1 MGSSITHLTALE
13 IDENRQSREAMLK
26 AFSKTFTGNV
36 ALTANYGARPKIK
49 DVIFNPP
56 ATIVFWSD
64 NTKTV
69 VKCQEGDEWDAEKG
83 LAMAVAK
90 KYFGNKGNYNNEFN
104 KWLCS
109 DGLTAEGLKDIFV
122 RMADVLNGVMWV
134 KF

>member
-1 MGSSITHLTALE
+1 MFNLRDIKFATINENGNLIGKPVEIRGVSVDELFEFDRNPSI
-13 IDENRQSREAMLK
+13 IN
-26 AFSKTFTGNV
+26 
-36 ALTANYGARPKIK
+36 
-49 DVIFNPP
+49 VIFNNP

-104 KWLCS
+104 KWLCD
-109 DGLTAEGLKDIFV
+109 DGLTAEGLKDIFD
-122 RMADVLNGVMWV
+122 RMAELMRKGFLNE
-134 KF
+134 